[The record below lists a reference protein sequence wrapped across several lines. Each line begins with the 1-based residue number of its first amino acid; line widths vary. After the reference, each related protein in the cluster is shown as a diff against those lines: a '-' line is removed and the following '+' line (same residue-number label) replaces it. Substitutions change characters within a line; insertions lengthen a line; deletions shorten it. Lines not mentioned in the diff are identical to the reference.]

1 MSEICIVIT
10 IVVYLVA
17 MLLVGFAYS
26 KTNNDSTD
34 FYLGGRKMGPLVTA
48 MRIGRSY
55 TEPSLRVS
63 AGARFTVMR
72 LTGKANPVFFIAERT
87 LFFASLIAA
96 SGSPTISNLGSPC
109 ERSAST

>member
-1 MSEICIVIT
+1 MTMGSAPST
-10 IVVYLVA
+10 RRTSPSSATSPMNA
-17 MLLVGFAYS
+17 MLSES
-26 KTNNDSTD
+26 KFICLPALS
-34 FYLGGRKMGPLVTA
+34 RA